1 MKNFF
6 KMVIGMKIAIN
17 YKKDTRISSF
27 SITHKNKN
35 NNKSINMKYA
45 MNIMQEN

>member
-17 YKKDTRISSF
+17 YKKDTWITLF
-27 SITHKNKN
+27 SITHQNKN
-35 NNKSINMKYA
+35 NNKSIDMKYA
-45 MNIMQEN
+45 MNIM